1 MRSSWPLIYSNGEQ
15 NRICQF
21 VINSINRFQI
31 LGFIQGKAG
40 TGKSFLIKH
49 LINLFTIYKIPFL
62 VCAST
67 GIAASLIDGLTA
79 HSAFSI
85 FTDTEGNS
93 VSGVKIQTNRGIALS
108 KIKFLIIDEIT
119 MLSKSTLESINNV
132 MKTLSNAVHNHN
144 HNNPFGG
151 CSVLLFGDMAQVPAI
166 SNHNDDYQEAR
177 NQFNNI
183 SCWDYFQTFALNR
196 VIRQDPDQI
205 QLLSILD

>member
-31 LGFIQGKAG
+31 LGFIQGKTG

-49 LINLFTIYKIPFL
+49 LISLFIIFKIPFL
-62 VCAST
+62 VYAST

-79 HSAFSI
+79 HSAFLI

-119 MLSKSTLESINNV
+119 MLSKSKLESINNV
-132 MKTLSNAVHNHN
+132 MKTLSNTVHNHN
-144 HNNPFGG
+144 HNNPFGI
-151 CSVLLFGDMAQVPAI
+151 CSVLLFEFKFIINERKIAFVKKR
-166 SNHNDDYQEAR
+166 NDGFD
-177 NQFNNI
+177 
-183 SCWDYFQTFALNR
+183 TF
-196 VIRQDPDQI
+196 
-205 QLLSILD
+205 